1 MNGLLLT
8 LPVALPFTAGLLSY
22 FIRFPSKHAQNL
34 WYGGII
40 CLTTALAWLA
50 ILLVGEERVTLLHF
64 TDTLTIA
71 LRCDGAARL
80 FAALSATL
88 WPFTA
93 LYACDYM
100 RHEKHLA
107 MFWSFFTASFGVT
120 LGIAFSANML
130 TMYLFYELLTLAT
143 LPLVKQPMTA
153 AAKAAGEAGSLY
165 TGVEM
170 TLRGFEEALKK
181 LGMERVEAAPG
192 TVFDPEKHN
201 AVMMTEA
208 DEEHPEGTIIECF
221 QTGFAVRGKVVRY
234 AMVRVAN

>member
-1 MNGLLLT
+1 MKDNKKNKAEAAAKAEEKKARAAAD
-8 LPVALPFTAGLLSY
+8 PASE
-22 FIRFPSKHAQNL
+22 
-34 WYGGII
+34 
-40 CLTTALAWLA
+40 
-50 ILLVGEERVTLLHF
+50 GETPEEAAEESNNI
-64 TDTLTIA
+64 TITREKLEELNA
-71 LRCDGAARL
+71 YVKAAEQKRDE
-80 FAALSATL
+80 
-88 WPFTA
+88 
-93 LYACDYM
+93 Y
-100 RHEKHLA
+100 LA
-107 MFWSFFTASFGVT
+107 MAQRVQADFDNYRKRNASLRTEV
-120 LGIAFSANML
+120 ADDAVRDAVK
-130 TMYLFYELLTLAT
+130 EV
-143 LPLVKQPMTA
+143 LPSLDNLERALA

-192 TVFDPEKHN
+192 TAFDPEKHN

>member
-1 MNGLLLT
+1 MKENKKNKARQEGK
-8 LPVALPFTAGLLSY
+8 P
-22 FIRFPSKHAQNL
+22 
-34 WYGGII
+34 
-40 CLTTALAWLA
+40 
-50 ILLVGEERVTLLHF
+50 EERV
-64 TDTLTIA
+64 DPAPAEAENAGESPKEDNTITVTRKKLEELNA
-71 LRCDGAARL
+71 YVKAAEQKRDE
-80 FAALSATL
+80 
-88 WPFTA
+88 
-93 LYACDYM
+93 Y
-100 RHEKHLA
+100 LA
-107 MFWSFFTASFGVT
+107 MAQRVQADFDNYRKRNASLRTEV
-120 LGIAFSANML
+120 ADDAVRDAVK
-130 TMYLFYELLTLAT
+130 EV
-143 LPLVKQPMTA
+143 LPSLDNLERALA

-192 TVFDPEKHN
+192 TAFDPEKHN

>member
-1 MNGLLLT
+1 MKENKKNKARQEGK
-8 LPVALPFTAGLLSY
+8 P
-22 FIRFPSKHAQNL
+22 
-34 WYGGII
+34 
-40 CLTTALAWLA
+40 
-50 ILLVGEERVTLLHF
+50 EERV
-64 TDTLTIA
+64 DPAPAEAENAGESPKEGNTITVTREKLEELNA
-71 LRCDGAARL
+71 YVKAAEQKRDE
-80 FAALSATL
+80 
-88 WPFTA
+88 
-93 LYACDYM
+93 Y
-100 RHEKHLA
+100 LA
-107 MFWSFFTASFGVT
+107 MAQRVQADFDNYRKRNASLRTEV
-120 LGIAFSANML
+120 ADDAVRDAVK
-130 TMYLFYELLTLAT
+130 EV
-143 LPLVKQPMTA
+143 LPSLDNLERALA

>member
-1 MNGLLLT
+1 MKENKKNKARQEGK
-8 LPVALPFTAGLLSY
+8 P
-22 FIRFPSKHAQNL
+22 
-34 WYGGII
+34 
-40 CLTTALAWLA
+40 
-50 ILLVGEERVTLLHF
+50 EERV
-64 TDTLTIA
+64 DPAPAEAENAGESPKEDNTITVTREKLEELNA
-71 LRCDGAARL
+71 YVKAAEQKRDE
-80 FAALSATL
+80 
-88 WPFTA
+88 
-93 LYACDYM
+93 Y
-100 RHEKHLA
+100 LA
-107 MFWSFFTASFGVT
+107 MAQRVQADFDNYRKRNASLRTEV
-120 LGIAFSANML
+120 ADDAVRDAVK
-130 TMYLFYELLTLAT
+130 EV
-143 LPLVKQPMTA
+143 LPSLDNLERALA

>member
-1 MNGLLLT
+1 MKDNKKNKAEAAAKAEEKKARAAAD
-8 LPVALPFTAGLLSY
+8 PAPE
-22 FIRFPSKHAQNL
+22 
-34 WYGGII
+34 
-40 CLTTALAWLA
+40 
-50 ILLVGEERVTLLHF
+50 GEKPEEAPEESNNI
-64 TDTLTIA
+64 TITREKLEELNA
-71 LRCDGAARL
+71 YVKAAEQKRDE
-80 FAALSATL
+80 
-88 WPFTA
+88 
-93 LYACDYM
+93 Y
-100 RHEKHLA
+100 LA
-107 MFWSFFTASFGVT
+107 MAQRVQADFDNYRKRNASLRTEV
-120 LGIAFSANML
+120 ADDAVRDAVK
-130 TMYLFYELLTLAT
+130 EV
-143 LPLVKQPMTA
+143 LPSLDNLERALA

-192 TVFDPEKHN
+192 TAFDPEKHN

>member
-1 MNGLLLT
+1 MKENKKTKARQEGK
-8 LPVALPFTAGLLSY
+8 P
-22 FIRFPSKHAQNL
+22 
-34 WYGGII
+34 
-40 CLTTALAWLA
+40 
-50 ILLVGEERVTLLHF
+50 EERV
-64 TDTLTIA
+64 DPAPAEAENAGESPKEDNTITVTREKLEELNA
-71 LRCDGAARL
+71 YVKAAEQKRDE
-80 FAALSATL
+80 
-88 WPFTA
+88 
-93 LYACDYM
+93 Y
-100 RHEKHLA
+100 LA
-107 MFWSFFTASFGVT
+107 MAQRVQADFDNYRKRNASLRTEV
-120 LGIAFSANML
+120 ADDAVRDAVK
-130 TMYLFYELLTLAT
+130 EV
-143 LPLVKQPMTA
+143 LPSLDNLERALA